1 MDRDQLLE
9 LVPHYVAMFLLV
21 SLALWI
27 AREVVGG
34 IGFWPELA
42 IIIVV
47 VVVYRPVVMRLG
59 IGPSGWEWG
68 RLARSRRHARCDR

>member
-1 MDRDQLLE
+1 MDRNQLIE
-9 LVPHYVAMFLLV
+9 LVPHYIAMFLLV
-21 SLALWI
+21 SLVLWI
-27 AREVVGG
+27 AREVVGE

-59 IGPSGWEWG
+59 IGPSGWE
-68 RLARSRRHARCDR
+68 